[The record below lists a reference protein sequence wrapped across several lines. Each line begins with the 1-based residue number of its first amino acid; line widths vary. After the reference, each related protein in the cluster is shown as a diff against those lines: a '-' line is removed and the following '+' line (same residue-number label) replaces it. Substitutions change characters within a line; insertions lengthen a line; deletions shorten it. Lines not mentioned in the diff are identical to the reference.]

1 MLYNKT
7 ILGPMHKKTGKQ
19 YICMQEKYFT
29 CLFLLKL
36 VFSNHVLMRRLS
48 PERLDAISR
57 TQVPIQVGFEQ
68 CTYQVE
74 IHSNVALTGI
84 EWFTDALMWS
94 LFQAITS
101 GHRSHACHIYDTY
114 VTRRFAT
121 KCRYNLCELWIRAFR
136 RLWNI

>member
-7 ILGPMHKKTGKQ
+7 ILGPMHEIIHK
-19 YICMQEKYFT
+19 CMQEKYFT

-68 CTYQVE
+68 CTYQYQVE

-84 EWFTDALMWS
+84 KWFTND
-94 LFQAITS
+94 
-101 GHRSHACHIYDTY
+101 
-114 VTRRFAT
+114 
-121 KCRYNLCELWIRAFR
+121 
-136 RLWNI
+136 